1 MYMYFMYRDSNAY
14 VDSKHILLNIKYK
27 CMNEDGS
34 GLKQEQFISCI
45 NPAAQGLIDSVN
57 LNIG

>member
-1 MYMYFMYRDSNAY
+1 MYRDSNAY

-34 GLKQEQFISCI
+34 GFKQDQFISCI
-45 NPAAQGLIDSVN
+45 NPAAQGLIDTVN